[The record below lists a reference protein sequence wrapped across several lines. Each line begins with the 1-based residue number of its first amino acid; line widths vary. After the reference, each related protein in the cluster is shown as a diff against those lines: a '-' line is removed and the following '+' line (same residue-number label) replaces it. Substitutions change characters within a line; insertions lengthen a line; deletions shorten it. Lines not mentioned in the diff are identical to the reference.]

1 MESKY
6 VEENKIEIEK
16 LPLRRDIVINTII
29 AMVVKC
35 ILRYLLMAAY
45 IMACNEF
52 GLYNYGFIA
61 KIVVTLTSI
70 CVSRWIM
77 REIGVIIYGDSMDD
91 EAFETVGI
99 IHCIRGISRMIKRL

>member
-1 MESKY
+1 MERECVK
-6 VEENKIEIEK
+6 EKIEVEK
-16 LPLRRDIVINTII
+16 LPLRKDIVINTII
-29 AMVVKC
+29 AMIVRC

-45 IMACNEF
+45 ILACNEF

-77 REIGVIIYGDSMDD
+77 REIGVIIYGDGMDD
-91 EAFETVGI
+91 EVFETVGI
-99 IHCIRGISRMIKRL
+99 VHCIRGISRMIKRL